1 MRILN
6 LSRVS
11 INEVHKF
18 GVLIVFQ
25 KCDFT
30 ETTAPEPACLQFVTA
45 EISDKR

>member
-11 INEVHKF
+11 FNEVHKF

-25 KCDFT
+25 KC
-30 ETTAPEPACLQFVTA
+30 ETGNQSARAGMSTIRRRENM
-45 EISDKR
+45 R